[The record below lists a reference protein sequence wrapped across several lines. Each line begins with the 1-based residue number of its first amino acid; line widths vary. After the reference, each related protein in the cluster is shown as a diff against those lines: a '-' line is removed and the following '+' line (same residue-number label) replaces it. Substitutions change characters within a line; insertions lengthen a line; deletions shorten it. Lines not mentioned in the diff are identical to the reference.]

1 MTKKAYSIPE
11 FCAAYGVGRTKV
23 YSEIGAGKLKTLKNG
38 SKNLI
43 RAEDADAWLNSLAAP
58 HSQLQ
63 AA

>member
-23 YSEIGAGKLKTLKNG
+23 YSEIGAGKLRTLKNG

-43 RAEDADAWLNSLAAP
+43 RAEDADAWLNSLAATQP
-58 HSQLQ
+58 HAH